1 MLSKVR
7 LPHLTD
13 LPLPPMQNV
22 TVTLTSESDCHLEL
36 PITPF
41 KVRELKPGRKFE
53 VTIPDI
59 YW

>member
-1 MLSKVR
+1 MLSQLAV
-7 LPHLTD
+7 
-13 LPLPPMQNV
+13 PLCPAPPQNV
-22 TVTLTSESDCHLEL
+22 TVTLTSESDCHLEA